1 MSLNRMVLEDLWGDN
16 IDVFAEKDADFAGR
30 RKRKCKGLY
39 FLGLMLRKN
48 PAWPQLQ

>member
-1 MSLNRMVLEDLWGDN
+1 MVLEDLWGDD
-16 IDVFAEKDADFAGR
+16 IDVFAEKDADFPGR